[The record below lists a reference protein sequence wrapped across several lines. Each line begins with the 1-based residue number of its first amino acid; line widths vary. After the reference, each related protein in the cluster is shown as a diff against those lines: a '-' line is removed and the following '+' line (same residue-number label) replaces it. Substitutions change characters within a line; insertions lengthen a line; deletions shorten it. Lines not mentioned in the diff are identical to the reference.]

1 MTAWIRRHRLAA
13 FVTLSFVISWWAWPF
28 YELDIAPTPFFAC
41 GPLVAALIVIG
52 ITEGAAGYRALGAR
66 MIRWRVG
73 WQWWVVALGLP
84 LAVLAVAT
92 AANVTLWG
100 APAPL
105 LGSLAWGSL
114 AFTFAARFIDPL
126 DGPLGEEPG
135 WRGWALPE
143 LQRRQ
148 SALGAAV
155 ILGAIVSL
163 WHLPL
168 VSVGQLAPVGLIAT
182 FGITLVYVWLFNHT
196 GGSVLLTMVFH
207 VSQGTVSLAAL
218 GFAGVDAVRMDWLTG
233 SLWCLIAAIL
243 VLADRNAWRVAPPSA
258 IAVHGRQPV
267 GR

>member
-148 SALGAAV
+148 SPLGAAV